1 MDYADAMKGMF
12 GLTAGETNVA
22 VIDAAGRVRAKYNGT
37 IDQPNMDALV
47 KLVQALRAEAA
58 K

>member
-1 MDYADAMKGMF
+1 MDYADAMKTAF
-12 GLTAGETNVA
+12 GLTPGETNVA

-37 IDQPNMDALV
+37 IDQANMDALV
-47 KLVQALRAEAA
+47 KVVQELRAEAA